1 MPGLTR
7 RYGRWTERL
16 RSTIA
21 AVGLAL
27 AGRAGA
33 RMAGVIGVSVSRST
47 VLRLVEALPEPDL
60 PAPRVV
66 GVDEYATRK
75 GRHYGTV
82 LVDVETRRPV
92 DLLPDREESSL
103 ATWLAKRPGIEV
115 VCRDRAPFFAERAT
129 VGAPQAVQ
137 VADRWHLWHNLSE
150 AAERCV
156 ADQRGCLRGTALE
169 PSQQVKE
176 ADELADPSGSPWPTG
191 HRFADRTRANH
202 VAVHALLAAGHS
214 RRAIQRQL
222 GMTYRPVKLLADA
235 TTPKD
240 LFHGQR
246 QGRPSVL
253 DEYKPYLD
261 DRWNQGCTNAWKAW
275 EEIVPLGYKASYQ
288 RVRAY
293 FRTKRLSADPG
304 NAPPPSP
311 RTVAGWILRHPDSLS
326 KVDQLRLE
334 AVLAHCPEL
343 EALTGHVRSF
353 AQILTERQGQ
363 RLPDWLD
370 AVRQDD
376 LPGLHTLAAGI
387 DRDGAAV
394 TAGLTLPWS
403 SGVVEGHVNC
413 IKMLQRQMFG
423 RAGFAPCGNECSS
436 LHDGCQQVKCF
447 RQRSTPPQEPRMSRT
462 ADIDLVF
469 ARAVT
474 VDAVLRALASE
485 GWSLQEPLGISYV
498 VNHDGL
504 FDWQSASTDQAA
516 EVLTLVDS
524 PTNVDHHVGVCI
536 YQSTAETGG
545 QLLFHA
551 GRSHC
556 SFIPTIDRRSLSG
569 APALTDMAWYLNA
582 LVPPLLALGLASYE
596 ARDLAD

>member
-1 MPGLTR
+1 MEEVVLRLEELLFPSIADVSVVSVDVSNETIRVEARSTTTGSACSGCGNWSIRVHSSYMRFPADVPSAGRRVVLCLRVRRFACPVASCGRRTFVEQVPGLTR

-16 RSTIA
+16 RSTLA

-33 RMAGVIGVSVSRST
+33 RMAGVFGVSVSRST

-92 DLLPDREESSL
+92 DLLPDREASSL
-103 ATWLAKRPGIEV
+103 AAWLAKRPGIEV
-115 VCRDRAPFFAERAT
+115 VCRDRAPFFAEGAT

-156 ADQRGCLRGTALE
+156 ADHRGCLRGTAPE

-176 ADELADPSGSPWPTG
+176 PEEPADPTGSPWPTG
-191 HRFADRTRANH
+191 HRFADRTRSNH
-202 VAVHALLAAGHS
+202 AAVHALLAAGHS

-222 GMTYRPVKLLADA
+222 GMTYRTVKLLADA
-235 TTPKD
+235 TTPED
-240 LFHGQR
+240 LFHGQW

-253 DEYKPYLD
+253 DEYRTYLD

-275 EEIVPLGYKASYQ
+275 EEIVPLGYKGSYQ

-293 FRTKRLSADPG
+293 FRTKRLSIDPVT
-304 NAPPPSP
+304 APPPSP

-326 KVDQLRLE
+326 EVERLRLK
-334 AVLAHCPEL
+334 AVLARCPEL

-363 RLPDWLD
+363 RLPEWLD

-387 DRDGAAV
+387 DRDRAAV
-394 TAGLTLPWS
+394 IAGFTLPWN
-403 SGVVEGHVNC
+403 SGVVEGHVNR
-413 IKMLQRQMFG
+413 IKMLKRQMFG
-423 RAGFAPCGNECSS
+423 RAGFA
-436 LHDGCQQVKCF
+436 L
-447 RQRSTPPQEPRMSRT
+447 
-462 ADIDLVF
+462 
-469 ARAVT
+469 
-474 VDAVLRALASE
+474 LRKR
-485 GWSLQEPLGISYV
+485 V
-498 VNHDGL
+498 
-504 FDWQSASTDQAA
+504 
-516 EVLTLVDS
+516 
-524 PTNVDHHVGVCI
+524 
-536 YQSTAETGG
+536 
-545 QLLFHA
+545 
-551 GRSHC
+551 
-556 SFIPTIDRRSLSG
+556 
-569 APALTDMAWYLNA
+569 
-582 LVPPLLALGLASYE
+582 LLAP
-596 ARDLAD
+596 